1 MAQYLRLESCLFQT
15 IVESLGAADQT
26 MADPLAE
33 GKMVEGL
40 EEEEKEEEALKPFI
54 SDDEEEDGKPTQ
66 STKIHVD
73 VSAYMSEDDEDGAA
87 KDDNEASSSSDSTV
101 PSPRRR
107 TFEMESPSTA
117 GVRPP
122 LARERTFE
130 MESPSKEG
138 IRPPLARERTFEM
151 ESPSTEG
158 VRPPLARERTFEM
171 ESPSEGI
178 RPPLARER
186 TFEKDSRPSL
196 DSPRRPSTRRR
207 TFEMEEGAKD
217 DQDIMTSEMTFSH
230 EENTTDAQV
239 NVDPMPTTL
248 SPVSEFSILQD
259 ETSGLSA
266 EELKARIMASIAV
279 SPSALAADATAGSSA
294 GAASRHGIDN
304 ANAKSCS
311 KDWKKIHST
320 NDNRM
325 ESLVD
330 FYQRKRKRADDA
342 QKSAQKSAKLS
353 AAQRAAVAASLKDR
367 AAPAKSARTL
377 AFSKPTAGRSEK
389 GAVAQP
395 ASSAT
400 TSHYGTKPGHFV
412 TSKIHFP
419 TSEGVSEVSERG
431 NK

>member
-40 EEEEKEEEALKPFI
+40 EEEEKEEEEEEALKPFI

-66 STKIHVD
+66 STKINVD

-101 PSPRRR
+101 PSQRRR

-151 ESPSTEG
+151 ESPS
-158 VRPPLARERTFEM
+158 
-171 ESPSEGI
+171 EGI

-186 TFEKDSRPSL
+186 TFEKDSPPSL

-217 DQDIMTSEMTFSH
+217 DQDIMTSEMTSSH

-353 AAQRAAVAASLKDR
+353 AAKRAAVAASMKDR

-400 TSHYGTKPGHFV
+400 TSHYGTKPGKFE
-412 TSKIHFP
+412 TSTRCPKAIYGHRYPCPASDFCMYARFLY
-419 TSEGVSEVSERG
+419 T
-431 NK
+431 